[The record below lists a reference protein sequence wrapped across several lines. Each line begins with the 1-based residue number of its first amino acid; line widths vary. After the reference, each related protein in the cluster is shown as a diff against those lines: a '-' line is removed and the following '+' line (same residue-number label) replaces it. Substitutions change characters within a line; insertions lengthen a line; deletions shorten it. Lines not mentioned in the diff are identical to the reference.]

1 MIDVDLMDIIRT
13 QFKIDMSDVY
23 TAMPCKVVNVYQDNK
38 QQKVDV
44 IPSVDN
50 LLKDGSGEPGMQI
63 LGIPIIF
70 PGSSTTLISF
80 PINNGDTVM
89 CVFSQRSMDNF
100 KIGNG
105 EPTTANDYRKFSD
118 QDAVAIPGLF
128 PFGKSLNNP
137 QLRKY
142 PHDSNRDL
150 CIAHNIASGTEV
162 NIVLK
167 QAGNLIINTEQAVTV
182 NCKTGVM
189 NATESYTINTPT
201 MNVNADTTTWTGDI
215 THEGDTTHNGDYT
228 QTGNYTITG
237 QARFNGVLFDTHFH
251 SGVTPGVSNS
261 GPVAG

>member
-1 MIDVDLMDIIRT
+1 MIDIDLMDIIRT
-13 QFKIDMSDVY
+13 QFKIDMSEIY
-23 TAMPCKVVNVYQDNK
+23 TALPCKIVNVYQDNK

-44 IPSVDN
+44 IPSVNN
-50 LLKDGSGEPGMQI
+50 LMKDGTGEPSMQI

-89 CVFSQRSMDNF
+89 CIFSQRSMDNF

-118 QDAVAIPGLF
+118 QDAVAIPGLY

-137 QLRKY
+137 AVRKY
-142 PHDSNRDL
+142 PHDQNKDL

-162 NIVLK
+162 NILLK
-167 QAGNLIINTEQAVTV
+167 QSGNLFINTEQEVTV
-182 NCKTGVM
+182 NCKTGVI

-201 MNVNADTTTWTGDI
+201 MNINAQTTNWTGNI
-215 THEGDTTHNGDYT
+215 IH
-228 QTGNYTITG
+228 QGNYTMTG
-237 QARFNGVLFDTHFH
+237 QAKFNGILFDTHFH
-251 SGVTPGVSNS
+251 SGVTPGSGTS